1 MKTPL
6 LALLLAAPVAAAP
19 APVVVTNGRIVTVSG
34 PTYDHGAVLVRDGK
48 IAAIGPDVAVPEG
61 ATVIDAKGGTI
72 YPGLIDALTTLGLRE
87 IDSVSGS
94 LDVQEVG
101 PVNPQAQAWLAV
113 HPESELIPVSRA
125 NGLTAAVVAPSGT
138 LVSGQAALIRLAG
151 DTTDALKVR
160 APIALVMEYPTGAP
174 SFSFANLFS
183 DAAEQKTFEQWQK
196 EAKKNQEK
204 DLLELRD
211 LLEAAKAR
219 AAGLANPS
227 SPAPRPDLVLDALAP
242 AALGKIPVIM
252 RADREADIRGAV
264 KFAKEAGLKL
274 IVAGGLEAWRCV
286 DALKG
291 VPVLVKVLT
300 RPSRESDTYDA
311 ASANPAAL
319 AKAGVPFAIVSDG
332 ASDARNLPYE
342 AAMARAFGL
351 PADQA
356 LRAITLSPAE
366 ILGVAEEMGSLA
378 VGRAANLF
386 VATGDIMDARTQVTA
401 VLVDGVPQS
410 LETRHTRF
418 YKEYK
423 DRP

>member
-1 MKTPL
+1 MRAAL
-6 LALLLAAPVAAAP
+6 LSLLLAAQVAASP
-19 APVVVTNGRIVTVSG
+19 APIVVTNGRIVTVSG
-34 PTYDHGAVLVRDGK
+34 PTYEKGAVLIQDGK
-48 IAAIGPDVAVPEG
+48 IAAVGPDVAVPDG
-61 ATVIDAKGGTI
+61 ATVIDAKGGTV

-94 LDVQEVG
+94 IDVQEVG

-113 HPESELIPVSRA
+113 HPESDLIPVARA
-125 NGLTAAVVAPSGT
+125 NGVTAAVVAPSGT

-160 APIALVMEYPTGAP
+160 APIALVMDYPTGAP
-174 SFSFANLFS
+174 SFSFATLFS
-183 DAAEQKTFEQWQK
+183 EAPEQKTFEQWQK
-196 EAKKNQEK
+196 DAKKNQEK

-211 LLEAAKAR
+211 LIEAAKAR
-219 AAGLANPS
+219 AAGLAAPGGQ
-227 SPAPRPDLVLDALAP
+227 SPKPDLVLDALAP
-242 AALGKIPVIM
+242 AATGKIPVIM

-264 KFAKEAGLKL
+264 AFASAAQLKL
-274 IVAGGLEAWRCV
+274 IIAGGLEAWRCV
-286 DALKG
+286 DALKD
-291 VPVLVKVLT
+291 VPVLVKVIT
-300 RPSRESDTYDA
+300 GPSREADAYDA
-311 ASANPAAL
+311 AYANAAAL
-319 AKAGVPFAIVSDG
+319 GRAGVRFAIVSDS

-366 ILGVAEEMGSLA
+366 ILGVADEMGSLA
-378 VGRAANLF
+378 VGRVANLF
-386 VATGDIMDARTQVTA
+386 VATGDIMDARSQVTA

-410 LETRHTRF
+410 LETRHTRL
-418 YKEYK
+418 YKAYK